1 MGTPGRDQGRKPV
14 RIKRKAG
21 GDLNWRGG
29 LSYPG
34 IGGTE
39 HGAAPEGYATV
50 LEEVHL
56 GSGMS
61 AYHQVADGILSWE
74 LQRRAGLRVRT
85 DSPRVVPRARVVSGF
100 GVGPFR
106 LDAPCEVVWVREPL
120 PVGMPQ
126 SAGFGYGALP
136 GHPARGEES
145 FEVVI
150 NGDAEVFL
158 RIRAFSKPGSWFYA
172 AGRVVTRAAQRH
184 VTSRYIEGARQL
196 AAEGQSP

>member
-1 MGTPGRDQGRKPV
+1 MGPLGRKQRGAPL
-14 RIKRKAG
+14 KAKSMAG
-21 GDLNWRGG
+21 GVLN
-29 LSYPG
+29 YPC

-39 HGAAPEGYATV
+39 HGSAPAGYATV

-56 GSGMS
+56 GSGLRV
-61 AYHQVADGILSWE
+61 YQRVAAGILSWE

-85 DSPRVVPRARVVSGF
+85 DSPRVVPGARVASGF
-100 GVGPFR
+100 GVGPLR

-120 PVGMPQ
+120 PAGMPQ

-145 FEVVI
+145 FEVEI
-150 NGDAEVFL
+150 NGNAEVL
-158 RIRAFSKPGSWFYA
+158 VRIRAFSKPGNWFYA
-172 AGRVVTRAAQRH
+172 AGGLVTRAAQRH

-196 AAEGQSP
+196 AVEGQLP

>member
-1 MGTPGRDQGRKPV
+1 M
-14 RIKRKAG
+14 
-21 GDLNWRGG
+21 
-29 LSYPG
+29 
-34 IGGTE
+34 
-39 HGAAPEGYATV
+39 
-50 LEEVHL
+50 
-56 GSGMS
+56 
-61 AYHQVADGILSWE
+61 
-74 LQRRAGLRVRT
+74 
-85 DSPRVVPRARVVSGF
+85 SGF

-106 LDAPCEVVWVREPL
+106 LDAPCEVVWVREPV

-145 FEVVI
+145 FEVEI
-150 NGDAEVFL
+150 SGDAGVLL

-172 AGRVVTRAAQRH
+172 AGGLVTRAAQRH